1 MTTRNLELETIEK
14 AQASA
19 YFMVQELRALKR
31 LGGESS
37 QFVADRFIAEALQ
50 MESALN
56 ELFEKLIKEAYE
68 NH

>member
-1 MTTRNLELETIEK
+1 MRNQELDEVVK
-14 AQASA
+14 AQGSA
-19 YFMVQELRALKR
+19 YFMVQALRALKR

-37 QFVADRFIAEALQ
+37 QLVADRFIAEALQ

-56 ELFEKLIKEAYE
+56 ELFEKLIEEADE